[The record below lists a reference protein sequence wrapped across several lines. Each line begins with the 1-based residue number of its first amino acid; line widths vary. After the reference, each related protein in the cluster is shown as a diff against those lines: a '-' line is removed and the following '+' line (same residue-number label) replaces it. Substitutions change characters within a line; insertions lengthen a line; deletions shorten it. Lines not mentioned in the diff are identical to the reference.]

1 MLLSYPL
8 ELRSNRCGTGGMEIT
23 LNRHIEITSEVRS
36 GKPRIAGTRITVA
49 DVAIM
54 YLRMGQS
61 LEEIAGK
68 YQLSLAS
75 VHAAIAFYYDHRE
88 EIDQRTAEA
97 KAFAESE
104 RPNHPS
110 LLQEKLNAMKDY
122 A

>member
-1 MLLSYPL
+1 
-8 ELRSNRCGTGGMEIT
+8 MEIT

-88 EIDQRTAEA
+88 EIDQ
-97 KAFAESE
+97 K
-104 RPNHPS
+104 HC
-110 LLQEKLNAMKDY
+110 LDLNTPL
-122 A
+122 

>member
-1 MLLSYPL
+1 
-8 ELRSNRCGTGGMEIT
+8 MEVA
-23 LNRHIEITSEVRS
+23 LNRHIEITSEVRG
-36 GKPRIAGTRITVA
+36 GKPRIAGRRITVA

-75 VHAAIAFYYDHRE
+75 VHAAMAFYYDHQE
-88 EIDQRTAEA
+88 EIDQRIAQAE
-97 KAFAESE
+97 AFAEAE
-104 RPNHPS
+104 RLKHPS
-110 LLQEKLNAMKDY
+110 LLQEKLDAMRNH

>member
-1 MLLSYPL
+1 MD
-8 ELRSNRCGTGGMEIT
+8 IA
-23 LNRHIEITSEVRS
+23 LNRHIEITPGVRS

-68 YQLSLAS
+68 YQLSLAM
-75 VHAAIAFYYDHRE
+75 VHAAMAFYYDHRE
-88 EIDQRTAEA
+88 EIDQRIAEA
-97 KAFAESE
+97 EAFAEAE
-104 RPNHPS
+104 RLKHPS
-110 LLQEKLNAMKDY
+110 LLQEKLNTMRDY

>member
-1 MLLSYPL
+1 MKV
-8 ELRSNRCGTGGMEIT
+8 T
-23 LNRHIEITSEVRS
+23 LNQHIEITPGVRS
-36 GKPRIAGTRITVA
+36 GKPRIAGRRITVA
-49 DVAIM
+49 DVAMM

-68 YQLSLAS
+68 YQLSPAS

-97 KAFAESE
+97 EAFAEAD
-104 RPNHPS
+104 RLKHPS
-110 LLQEKLNAMKDY
+110 LLKEKLDAMRNY

>member
-1 MLLSYPL
+1 
-8 ELRSNRCGTGGMEIT
+8 MEVS
-23 LNRHIEITSEVRS
+23 LNRHLEITPGVRS

-68 YQLSLAS
+68 YQLTLAS
-75 VHAAIAFYYDHRE
+75 VHAAMAFYYDNRQ
-88 EIDQRTAEA
+88 EIDQRIAETE
-97 KAFAESE
+97 AFVELE
-104 RPNHPS
+104 RLKTPS
-110 LLQEKLNAMKDY
+110 LLKEKLDAMRNY